1 MAQQIKRLSKNIYTV
16 IFGIAICVTLFSC
29 SANYHVLRA
38 IKKGYRCDET
48 SDTIQVST
56 IDSIPY
62 VLRDSIYW
70 DKVIVQKDTIVH
82 HKVLKVPLTRQQVR
96 IEYKLKRDT
105 LRMIEKVEVV
115 KWKTEKHKNTKPNLW
130 LFIIGFVAGFA
141 AKYLMRFAKT
151 TL

>member
-1 MAQQIKRLSKNIYTV
+1 MKKLSTYSLILSLILA
-16 IFGIAICVTLFSC
+16 IFATGC
-29 SANYHVLRA
+29 SANYYLRRA
-38 IKKGYRCDET
+38 IKKGFSVGE
-48 SDTIQVST
+48 SADTIRIST

-70 DKVIVQKDTIVH
+70 EKVIVQKDTIVRY
-82 HKVLKVPLTRQQVR
+82 KRLEVPKTRFETR

-115 KWKTEKHKNTKPNLW
+115 KYKTEKHKNRKPNLW
-130 LFIIGFVAGFA
+130 LFIIGFGIGFLA
-141 AKYLMRFAKT
+141 KWLMKFAKY

>member
-1 MAQQIKRLSKNIYTV
+1 MIGCTLKSVSK
-16 IFGIAICVTLFSC
+16 LFILVFLLASC
-29 SANYHVLRA
+29 SVNYHLRKA
-38 IKKGYRCDET
+38 IKKGYSC
-48 SDTIQVST
+48 DTIADTITISS

-70 DKVIVQKDTIVH
+70 ERVIVQKDTIVRY
-82 HKVLKVPLTRQQVR
+82 KASKVPLTRFQTR

-115 KWKTEKHKNTKPNLW
+115 KYKTEKHKNTKPNLW
-130 LFIIGFVAGFA
+130 LFIIGFVAWDLLARYLMKF
-141 AKYLMRFAKT
+141 AKY